1 MLIGL
6 LSYGIYLWHWPV
18 YLLLSPDRT
27 HLPAAPLL
35 FVRIAVTIAA
45 AALCMRFVEA
55 PIRKGRMLV
64 RPAAT
69 AGAAAAAIVLVVGAI
84 AMYPAPAQHP
94 DLVAAR
100 TSGVAAVPALAV
112 TPPSTRPAPQRILL
126 VGDSVAETIGSGF
139 ESGASRLG
147 VHLRDDGVLGCGL
160 VPVDRVRRGGL
171 WQAMPEE
178 CAGEAAR
185 IDGRVKAYGPDV
197 LLVLFSIWD
206 VLDAELDGR
215 VIPAGSEEADRRIT
229 DQLRR
234 LADGAESHGAS
245 VVILTAPY
253 NGRGR
258 TAPQVKWDEDDPAA
272 STTSTRCCAG
282 SPATVPRSGSP
293 T

>member
-1 MLIGL
+1 
-6 LSYGIYLWHWPV
+6 
-18 YLLLSPDRT
+18 
-27 HLPAAPLL
+27 
-35 FVRIAVTIAA
+35 
-45 AALCMRFVEA
+45 
-55 PIRKGRMLV
+55 
-64 RPAAT
+64 
-69 AGAAAAAIVLVVGAI
+69 
-84 AMYPAPAQHP
+84 
-94 DLVAAR
+94 
-100 TSGVAAVPALAV
+100 LAV

-258 TAPQVKWDEDDPAA
+258 TAPQVKWDEDDPARVDHFNSVLRRFA
-272 STTSTRCCAG
+272 RDRPEIRIADLNSFTAPARAYTNSLLGVRLRYDGVHFTHAAG
-282 SPATVPRSGSP
+282 ELAFAWLWPQLQRLPALRP
-293 T
+293 